1 MLRAKTNFVYQAQRT
16 LGNIDVF
23 GIYDRLEKENIML
36 SFKGYLSE
44 ELLNSILAIIEEKM
58 THFNAEAKTKKRVY
72 NVLVECLQNLYH
84 HSMADGEKKEQ
95 SIIVMIVHH
104 AEGYSVITGNMI
116 STQDVENLQTHIRQ
130 INSMD
135 PEQLK
140 ELYRQV
146 LNNGSYS
153 SKGGG
158 GLGIIDIARRSGE
171 KLDYGFVPV
180 DEFNSFFSLN
190 VKIPK

>member
-1 MLRAKTNFVYQAQRT
+1 MSLLLPLYSKPLED

-23 GIYDRLEKENIML
+23 DIYDRMEKENIML
-36 SFKGYLSE
+36 SFKGFLSE
-44 ELLNSILAIIEEKM
+44 DLLDSILKVIEEKL
-58 THFNAEAKTKKRVY
+58 THFQAEAKTKKKVY

-84 HSMADGEKKEQ
+84 HSKAEEKQEEQ
-95 SIIVMIVHH
+95 SIIVMVVNHKG
-104 AEGYSVITGNMI
+104 GYSVITGNMI
-116 STQDVENLQTHIRQ
+116 STGHVEILQQRIRQ
-130 INSMD
+130 INAMD
-135 PEQLK
+135 SD
-140 ELYRQV
+140 ELTTMYRKV
-146 LNNGSYS
+146 LNNGTYS

-190 VKIPK
+190 VKIPN